1 MKVWYKREA
10 EGSWQRVVIY
20 SWLSTVNSPTLILA
34 EVKAAFMEQESSA
47 QWRAQGGQEAV
58 RDCRHR
64 DSMKNKDFTHLL
76 AAN

>member
-1 MKVWYKREA
+1 MKVWYKREV
-10 EGSWQRVVIY
+10 EDSWQRVVIH
-20 SWLSTVNSPTLILA
+20 SWLPTVNSPRWILA
-34 EVKAAFMEQESSA
+34 DVKGAFMGQESSA
-47 QWRAQGGQEAV
+47 QWRAQGGQAV